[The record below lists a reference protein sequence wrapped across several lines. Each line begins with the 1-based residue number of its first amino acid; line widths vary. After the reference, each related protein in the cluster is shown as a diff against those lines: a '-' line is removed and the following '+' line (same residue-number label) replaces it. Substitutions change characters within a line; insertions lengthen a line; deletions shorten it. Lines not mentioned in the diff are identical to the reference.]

1 MKVKG
6 VNIPWMTAELSQAM
20 QQRDH
25 HLKKAQK
32 NQSKIHWSAYRKY
45 RCFVNKKVR
54 ECKSQYY
61 ENLIKENKN
70 NPSGL
75 WKTLHE
81 LTSPN
86 IKSSSPRSIITDGVE
101 HKHTKFMSS
110 PINRFF
116 TSIGITL
123 ANEIKQKYKN
133 VRNPSL
139 PEIHHL
145 QSIQPS
151 NSKRFKLR
159 LFSRIYQ
166 N

>member
-1 MKVKG
+1 
-6 VNIPWMTAELSQAM
+6 
-20 QQRDH
+20 
-25 HLKKAQK
+25 
-32 NQSKIHWSAYRKY
+32 
-45 RCFVNKKVR
+45 VR

-81 LTSPN
+81 LTSRN

-110 PINRFF
+110 LFNTFF